1 MRKTNTRLC
10 TDLTNHLSN
19 RIRHLCG
26 EVVDTANRA
35 DLSNDEIASV
45 LLTALACDLVDAAMM
60 LGLTDN
66 EFLDLMQHRQIDE
79 RCQRNPRDYED
90 PAPSPINSG
99 FAVHPAPTS

>member
-1 MRKTNTRLC
+1 MRKTNARLC

-26 EVVDTANRA
+26 EVVDTADRA
-35 DLSNDEIASV
+35 GLGNDEITSV

-66 EFLDLMQHRQIDE
+66 EFLDLMQHAKSMAT
-79 RCQRNPRDYED
+79 RNRETTRSSAKPD
-90 PAPSPINSG
+90 
-99 FAVHPAPTS
+99 